1 MTPLKIL
8 YHDNHYIAIDK
19 PSGMLVHRTRIAEE
33 GEYALQRLRDQIG
46 QHVFPVH
53 RLDRPTSGV
62 LLFAL
67 DADGARHIAPQF
79 ENHTIEKH
87 YLAVVRGY
95 TEESETIDYPL
106 QEEPHKPHQSAITS
120 YRRLATVELDIA
132 VGRYPKARYSL
143 IEVMP
148 KTGRLHQIR
157 KHMHHIF
164 HPIVGDTTHGEG
176 RHNRLFRDHFDVQR
190 LLLFSTRLSF
200 IHPYHGARIAIEAP
214 LDQHTRVLFDR
225 LGWSFIFEADSSAA

>member
-8 YHDNHYIAIDK
+8 YHDSHYIAIDK
-19 PSGMLVHRTRIAEE
+19 PAGMLVHRTRIAEA

-46 QHVFPVH
+46 RHVFPVH

-67 DADGARHIAPQF
+67 EAEAARRIAPQF
-79 ENHTIEKH
+79 ENHTIEKR

-95 TEESETIDYPL
+95 SEESGTIDYPL
-106 QEEPHKPHQSAITS
+106 QEEPHKPHQQAITA

-143 IEVMP
+143 LEVMP
-148 KTGRLHQIR
+148 QTGRLHQIR

-176 RHNRLFRDHFDVQR
+176 RHNRLFRDHFASQR
-190 LLLFSTRLSF
+190 LLLFASRLRF
-200 IHPYHGARIAIEAP
+200 IHPYNGGWITIDAP
-214 LDQHTRVLFDR
+214 LDAAVQQLFTR
-225 LGWSFIFEADSSAA
+225 LGWSLHG

>member
-8 YHDNHYIAIDK
+8 YHDSRYIAIDK
-19 PSGMLVHRTRIAEE
+19 PAGMLVHRTRIAEE

-67 DADGARHIAPQF
+67 DADAARHIAPLF
-79 ENHTIEKH
+79 ENHAIDKH
-87 YLAVVRGY
+87 YLAVVRGH
-95 TEESETIDYPL
+95 TEEGGIIDYPL
-106 QEEPHKPHQSAITS
+106 QEEPHKPCQEAVTA
-120 YRRLATVELDIA
+120 YRRLAVVELDIA

-143 IEVMP
+143 LEVMP
-148 KTGRLHQIR
+148 RTGRLHQIR

-176 RHNRLFRDHFDVQR
+176 RHNRLFREHFDSQR
-190 LLLFSTRLSF
+190 LLLFSTRLGF
-200 IHPYHGARIAIEAP
+200 IHPYSGERITINAP
-214 LDQHTRVLFDR
+214 LDLESWQLFVR
-225 LGWSFIFEADSSAA
+225 LGWTSVVDWQK

>member
-1 MTPLKIL
+1 MTLRIL
-8 YHDNHYIAIDK
+8 YRDDHYVAIDK
-19 PSGMLVHRTRIAEE
+19 PAGMLVHRTRIAEE

-67 DADGARHIAPQF
+67 HSEAARHIAGEF
-79 ENHTIEKH
+79 ENHTIDKH

-95 TEESETIDYPL
+95 TEEYATIDYPL
-106 QEEPHKPHQSAITS
+106 QEEPHKPHQQAITS
-120 YRRLATVELDIA
+120 YQRLATVELDIA

-143 IEVMP
+143 IEAMP

-176 RHNRLFRDHFDVQR
+176 RHNRLFRDHFDSRR
-190 LLLFSTRLSF
+190 LLLFSTRLGF
-200 IHPYHGARIAIEAP
+200 IHPYSGERITIEAP
-214 LDQHTRVLFDR
+214 LDEATQRLFAR
-225 LGWSFIFEADSSAA
+225 LGW

>member
-8 YHDNHYIAIDK
+8 YRDDHYIAIDK
-19 PSGMLVHRTRIAEE
+19 PAGMLVHRTRIAEE

-67 DADGARHIAPQF
+67 SSEAARHIAPLF
-79 ENHTIEKH
+79 ENHTIDKH

-95 TEESETIDYPL
+95 AEESGVIDHPL
-106 QEEPHKPHQSAITS
+106 QEEPHKPHQPALTA
-120 YRRLATVELDIA
+120 YRRLATVELDIP

-143 IEVMP
+143 LEVMP

-176 RHNRLFRDHFDVQR
+176 RHNRLFRDHFDSER

-200 IHPYHGARIAIEAP
+200 IHPYSGERMVIEAP
-214 LDQHTRVLFDR
+214 LDEESLRLFAR
-225 LGWSFIFEADSSAA
+225 FGWDCRMSENSIS

>member
-1 MTPLKIL
+1 MLPLPIL
-8 YHDNHYIAIDK
+8 YRDDHYVAVDK
-19 PSGMLVHRTRIAEE
+19 PAGMLVHRTRIAEA
-33 GEYALQRLRDQIG
+33 GEYALQRLRDQLG

-67 DADGARHIAPQF
+67 SSEAARHIAPQF
-79 ENHTIEKH
+79 ENHTIDKH

-95 TEESETIDYPL
+95 TEEYATIDYPL
-106 QEEPHKPHQSAITS
+106 QEEPDKPHQEALTR
-120 YRRLATVELDIA
+120 YQRLATVELDIP
-132 VGRYPKARYSL
+132 VGRYPQARYSL

-148 KTGRLHQIR
+148 QTGRLHQIR

-176 RHNRLFRDHFDVQR
+176 RHNRLFRDHFASQR
-190 LLLFSTRLSF
+190 LLLFATRLSF
-200 IHPYHGARIAIEAP
+200 IHPYDGERITIEAP
-214 LDQHTRVLFDR
+214 LDEITQRLFAK
-225 LGWSFIFEADSSAA
+225 LGW

>member
-1 MTPLKIL
+1 MTPLTTL
-8 YHDNHYIAIDK
+8 YRDDHYIAIDK
-19 PSGMLVHRTRIAEE
+19 PAGMLVHRTRIAEE

-67 DADGARHIAPQF
+67 HAEAARHIAPLF
-79 ENHTIEKH
+79 ENHTLDKH
-87 YLAVVRGY
+87 YLTVVRGY
-95 TEESETIDYPL
+95 TDEYGTIDYPL
-106 QEEPHKPHQSAITS
+106 QEEPHKPYQQAITL
-120 YRRLATVELDIA
+120 YQRLATVELDIA

-143 IEVMP
+143 LEVMP
-148 KTGRLHQIR
+148 KSGRLHQIR

-176 RHNRLFRDHFDVQR
+176 RHNRLFRDHFDSQR

-200 IHPYHGARIAIEAP
+200 LHPYSGERVTIEAP
-214 LDQHTRVLFDR
+214 LDDPSQRLFAR
-225 LGWSFIFEADSSAA
+225 LGWGAHK

>member
-1 MTPLKIL
+1 MTPLKVL
-8 YHDNHYIAIDK
+8 YRDDHYIAIDK
-19 PSGMLVHRTRIAEE
+19 PAGMLVHRTRIAEE
-33 GEYALQRLRDQIG
+33 GEYAMQRLRDQIG

-67 DADGARHIAPQF
+67 SSDSARRIAPQF

-87 YLAVVRGY
+87 YLAVVRGH
-95 TEESETIDYPL
+95 TEESGVIDHPL
-106 QEEPHKPHQSAITS
+106 QEEPHKPHQEALTS
-120 YRRLATVELDIA
+120 YRRLATVELDVA

-176 RHNRLFRDHFDVQR
+176 RHNRLFREHFDSQR
-190 LLLFSTRLSF
+190 LLLFSTRLGY
-200 IHPYHGARIAIEAP
+200 IHPHNGERIAITSSLCDAT
-214 LDQHTRVLFDR
+214 QRLFDQ
-225 LGWSFIFEADSSAA
+225 LGWSFITESMR